1 MHLRKI
7 HFFFL
12 LGLVFSINQA
22 CTESKTV
29 VIDKKPVFIGDVSTL
44 DDLPGEVSQTVIRI
58 GELNKIQNLDP
69 LFIDNHGEMRLI
81 NLVCE
86 GLIALDSQGNLL
98 PAIAKS
104 WEVSNDSLTYIFTLG
119 DKRFHNSDLF
129 FNGLGR
135 KVNSTDVRYV
145 FDRMAKATVPGRT
158 AKLFW
163 SIRGMDIY
171 YNEQRELFDVERRS
185 IKSIIGIETPNDSTV
200 IFNLDYKDQL
210 FLNNLAKPEASIY
223 PKENVESNITPI
235 AEWPVGT
242 NSWKFSG
249 LFRDSIIT
257 LKPVSESTNLT
268 ETIKRKRLEFYF
280 FQNEISLYKK
290 FFLGEIDIVP
300 EIGPQLSKTVLT
312 ADGKLSP
319 SYQNDFNLIS
329 TVSTEPFSLYFNT
342 ENRFNITAIQA
353 VDLVKQADLQI
364 AFLNSPIFDKIEINQ
379 INDSLIQK
387 KSPQTSLIEF
397 NSVDET
403 NRLTMNYNENPI
415 ALEILRV
422 FLVSLS
428 NKYAGIIIKSPVI
441 GRESIFFIRETAYQK
456 PANSIQ
462 LAKFYPKRS
471 GLQKSDKI
479 YAEFSNEPW
488 WISIKIIE

>member
-7 HFFFL
+7 HIFL
-12 LGLVFSINQA
+12 LIGLIITGNLA

-29 VIDKKPVFIGDVSTL
+29 VIDKKPIFMGELSTVNE
-44 DDLPGEVSQTVIRI
+44 LPGEVSQTVIRL

-86 GLIALDSQGNLL
+86 GLVSLDSEGIVHT
-98 PAIAKS
+98 AIAKS
-104 WEVSNDSLTYIFTLG
+104 WQVSNDSLTYVFTLG

-135 KVNSTDVRYV
+135 KVNAKDVRYV
-145 FDRMAKATVPGRT
+145 FERMAKANVPGRT

-163 SIRGMDIY
+163 AIRGMDVY
-171 YNEQRELFDVERRS
+171 YNEQREIFDQERRS
-185 IKSIIGIETPNDSTV
+185 LKTIIGIETPNDSTI
-200 IFNLDYKDQL
+200 IFNLDYKDDL
-210 FLNNLAKPEASIY
+210 FLTNLVKTEASIY
-223 PKENVESNITPI
+223 PRENVESKTTFI
-235 AEWPVGT
+235 ANWPVGT

-257 LKPVSESTNLT
+257 LKPVTESTNLT
-268 ETIKRKRLEFYF
+268 ETVNRKRLEFYF
-280 FQNEISLYKK
+280 FQNEVSLYKK

-300 EIGPQLSKTVLT
+300 ELGPQLSKTVLT

-319 SYQNDFNLIS
+319 SYQKQFNLIS
-329 TVSTEPFSLYFNT
+329 TVSSEPLSLYFNPD
-342 ENRFNITAIQA
+342 NRFNLSITQAI
-353 VDLVKQADLQI
+353 DLVKQADLQK
-364 AFLNSPIFDKIEINQ
+364 AFANSPVFEKIEMNQ
-379 INDSLIQK
+379 VSEPQK
-387 KSPQTSLIEF
+387 QHNSIKSVLRNFE
-397 NSVDET
+397 SV
-403 NRLTMNYNENPI
+403 NGSQKLTMNYDENPV

-422 FLVSLS
+422 FLISLS
-428 NKYAGIIIKSPVI
+428 NQYAGIIVKSPVI
-441 GRESIFFIRETAYQK
+441 GRESIFFIRETANQT
-456 PANSIQ
+456 PINAIP

-488 WISIKIIE
+488 WISIKLNN

>member
-1 MHLRKI
+1 M
-7 HFFFL
+7 
-12 LGLVFSINQA
+12 G
-22 CTESKTV
+22 E
-29 VIDKKPVFIGDVSTL
+29 VSTL
-44 DDLPGEVSQTVIRI
+44 DDLPGEVTQTVIRI

-86 GLIALDSQGNLL
+86 GLVTLDSEGNLN

-104 WEVSNDSLTYIFTLG
+104 WQLSNDSLSYVFTLG

-135 KVNSTDVRYV
+135 KVNSNDVRYV
-145 FDRMAKATVPGRT
+145 FERMAKANVPGRT

-163 SIRGMDIY
+163 AIRGMDVF
-171 YNEQRELFDVERRS
+171 YNEQREIFDIERRS
-185 IKSIIGIETPNDSTV
+185 LKSIIGIETPNDSTV
-200 IFNLDYKDQL
+200 IFNLDYKDEN

-223 PKENVESNITPI
+223 PRENVESKTSFI
-235 AEWPVGT
+235 ADWPVGT

-257 LKPVSESTNLT
+257 LKPIAESTNLT

-280 FQNEISLYKK
+280 FQSEVSLYKK

-300 EIGPQLSKTVLT
+300 ELGPQLSKTVLT

-319 SYQNDFNLIS
+319 SYQKDFNLIS
-329 TVSTEPFSLYFNT
+329 TVSTEPFSLYFNPD
-342 ENRFNITAIQA
+342 NRFNISIHQA
-353 VDLVKQADLQI
+353 LDLLKQADLQKV
-364 AFLNSPIFDKIEINQ
+364 FMNSPVFDKIEINQ
-379 INDSLIQK
+379 INEAQK
-387 KSPQTSLIEF
+387 KNNSDQTLLKNF
-397 NSVDET
+397 GTANG
-403 NRLTMNYNENPI
+403 NLKLTMNYDESPI
-415 ALEILRV
+415 ALEVLRV
-422 FLVSLS
+422 FLISLS
-428 NKYAGIIIKSPVI
+428 NQYAGIIVKSPVI
-441 GRESIFFIRETAYQK
+441 GRESIFFIRETAYQT
-456 PANSIQ
+456 PVNAIQ

-488 WISIKIIE
+488 WISIKLKD